1 MKYTLSK
8 TKFKDTEISKAE
20 VEGELLSITL
30 YTYLFEFR
38 SSPNTTEILEDDL
51 FYTLIEGNKVR
62 RFKKADVYR
71 VDYEFDSPRQINDFI
86 K

>member
-8 TKFKDTEISKAE
+8 TRFRDSEVSTRP
-20 VEGELLSITL
+20 VEGELISITL
-30 YTYLFEFR
+30 YTYFFEFR
-38 SSPNTTEILEDDL
+38 SSPNTTAIMEDDL
-51 FYTLIEGNKVR
+51 FYTLIEGNNVR

-71 VDYEFDSPRQINDFI
+71 ADFEFDSPRQIEDFV